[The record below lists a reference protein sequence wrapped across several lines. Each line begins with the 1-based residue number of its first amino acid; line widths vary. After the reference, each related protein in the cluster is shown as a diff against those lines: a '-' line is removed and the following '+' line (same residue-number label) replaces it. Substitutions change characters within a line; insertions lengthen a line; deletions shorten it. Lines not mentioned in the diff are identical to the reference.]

1 MEYLK
6 YVQFKERD
14 LYGWVILWGFIKVVE
29 GKTRSGL
36 SANNI
41 LAIAVFPTS
50 EPTVTVILQ
59 FPFDFASTHG
69 IFRTPTSFWI
79 I

>member
-1 MEYLK
+1 MEYLN

-41 LAIAVFPTS
+41 LAIAVFPTG
-50 EPTVTVILQ
+50 EPPVTVILQ
-59 FPFDFASTHG
+59 SPFDLASTRG
-69 IFRTPTSFWI
+69 IFRTPTPSWI